1 MAEMTVSQLAQRLG
15 GELSGEGGR
24 VLRGVGTL
32 ESAQS
37 DEVAF
42 LANVRYEK
50 LMETT
55 SAGAII
61 VAGNYAGPGE
71 CLIRCG
77 DPYYAFRE
85 AMVAFYGFRAHPFEG
100 IDPRASIDRTASV
113 DPTARVSPFVTIAAA
128 CRIGPGTVIYPG
140 VYVGAGSQVGRDCIL
155 YPNVTLYDGT
165 VLHDRVTI
173 HAGSSIGHDGFGY
186 ATHKGADGVVRHE
199 KIPAGGYVELE
210 DDVEIGACC
219 AIDRATMGPTVIG
232 AGTKF
237 SNLVAIGHGTKM
249 GQHCLMVAQAGIAG
263 SVTVGNYCVFAGQ
276 AGVVGH
282 IKIGDGAKI
291 GAQAGVTNDV
301 PAGQEVLG
309 SPAIPLPQMRRVVA
323 NTLQLPEMR
332 MTIKKLAREVEELK
346 RRLDGKGENGAG
358 PDEKK

>member
-1 MAEMTVSQLAQRLG
+1 MTEMTVSQLAQRLG
-15 GELSGEGGR
+15 GELSGDGGR
-24 VLRGVGTL
+24 MLRGVGSL
-32 ESAQS
+32 ESARS

-50 LMETT
+50 LMEST

-61 VAGNYAGPGE
+61 VAGSYAGPGE
-71 CLIRCG
+71 CLIRCA
-77 DPYYAFRE
+77 DPYFAFRE
-85 AMVAFYGFRAHPFEG
+85 AMVAFHGFRSHPFEG

-113 DPTARVSPFVTIAAA
+113 DATARISPFVTVAPA
-128 CRIGPGTVIYPG
+128 CTIGAGTVIYPG
-140 VYVGAGSQVGRDCIL
+140 VYVGAGSRVGRNCIL

-199 KIPAGGYVELE
+199 KIPQGGYVEIE

-219 AIDRATMGPTVIG
+219 AIDRATMGPTIIG

-249 GQHCLMVAQAGIAG
+249 GKHCLMVAQSGIAG

-276 AGVVGH
+276 VGVVGH
-282 IKIGDGAKI
+282 IKIGDGVKI

-301 PAGQEVLG
+301 PPGQEMLG
-309 SPAIPLPQMRRVVA
+309 SPAIPLTEMRRVLA

-332 MTIKKLAREVEELK
+332 TTIKKLTREVEELK
-346 RRLDGKGENGAG
+346 RRLGDAKA
-358 PDEKK
+358 